1 MEMNISIINRFDE
14 LENRIA
20 MLENTLKANNIEIP
34 NKESNQVFKDDYYPF
49 TLRCLNQI
57 EYGDRWGGWKENQF
71 EMIYFPNGDVNGF
84 ETEEDAINYVRTH
97 LDIFPMKVY
106 IYNEETGKA
115 RKVKKHN

>member
-1 MEMNISIINRFDE
+1 MEMNTSIINRFNE

-20 MLENTLKANNIEIP
+20 ILENKLKANNIEIP
-34 NKESNQVFKDDYYPF
+34 NTKSNQVFKDDPF
-49 TLRCLNQI
+49 TLRCLKKI
-57 EYGDRWGGWKENQF
+57 EYGDRWGSWNENSF

-84 ETEEDAINYVRTH
+84 ETTEDAINYVRTH

-106 IYNEETGKA
+106 IYNEKTGKV